1 MEPNTHLLPQRV
13 QQRQGV
19 TVDWSLQRVESA
31 FVRVE
36 GSVERIERLVKKFDE
51 LEKTARQS

>member
-1 MEPNTHLLPQRV
+1 MEPNTHLLPQKV
-13 QQRQGV
+13 QQRLGL
-19 TVDWSLQRVESA
+19 TIDWSFQRVESA

-51 LEKTARQS
+51 LEKKAKQS